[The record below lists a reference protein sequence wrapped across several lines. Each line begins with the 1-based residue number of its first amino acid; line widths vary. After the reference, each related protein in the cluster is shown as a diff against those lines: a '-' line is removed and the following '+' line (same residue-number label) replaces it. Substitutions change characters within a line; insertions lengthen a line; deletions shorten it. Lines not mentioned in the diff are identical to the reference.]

1 MRKFLSC
8 PFLLLLPL
16 LFCSCG
22 RISEQCLL
30 IDSAD
35 TCRVTT
41 DQKVTLIRNGL
52 PHDYHMP
59 STKDFFNG
67 QTLSSSDISADS
79 SRIYVYRCGDKFAA
93 SRINIEHARALR
105 NAVAAGKYS
114 PADILPSCAL
124 WFLAA
129 FVIGC
134 AAYCCRA
141 TDKRI
146 MITVGST
153 LAMLFFA
160 SAGGKT
166 SSFVTEGTLWE
177 KEGSCIRLDNGRF
190 ILSQGTDI
198 CDNWHLFL
206 GQRVYVYRYDDIYFA
221 SGEKFSPATLA
232 YTETIPNFTGLYLV
246 CWLCAMA
253 LGYWTYAT
261 AGRKIKTPAVVCP
274 ITVRVNYPG
283 KTLSCFRDNIFA
295 LPLSATPANSSSV
308 LFSLP

>member
-1 MRKFLSC
+1 MITTCLRRKTFSTDKRYPQVTFPPTAAASTFTVAVTNLPPAASTLSMQE
-8 PFLLLLPL
+8 PFAMPLLPENIRRQI
-16 LFCSCG
+16 FCLPAPCG
-22 RISEQCLL
+22 FWQ
-30 IDSAD
+30 
-35 TCRVTT
+35 
-41 DQKVTLIRNGL
+41 
-52 PHDYHMP
+52 H
-59 STKDFFNG
+59 
-67 QTLSSSDISADS
+67 SSSDAP
-79 SRIYVYRCGDKFAA
+79 
-93 SRINIEHARALR
+93 HT
-105 NAVAAGKYS
+105 
-114 PADILPSCAL
+114 
-124 WFLAA
+124 
-129 FVIGC
+129 
-134 AAYCCRA
+134 A

-261 AGRKIKTPAVVCP
+261 AEEKLKHR
-274 ITVRVNYPG
+274 R
-283 KTLSCFRDNIFA
+283 LFA
-295 LPLSATPANSSSV
+295 R
-308 LFSLP
+308 

>member
-79 SRIYVYRCGDKFAA
+79 GHIYVYRCGDKFAA

-261 AGRKIKTPAVVCP
+261 AEEKLKHR
-274 ITVRVNYPG
+274 R
-283 KTLSCFRDNIFA
+283 LFA
-295 LPLSATPANSSSV
+295 R
-308 LFSLP
+308 

>member
-1 MRKFLSC
+1 
-8 PFLLLLPL
+8 
-16 LFCSCG
+16 
-22 RISEQCLL
+22 
-30 IDSAD
+30 
-35 TCRVTT
+35 
-41 DQKVTLIRNGL
+41 
-52 PHDYHMP
+52 
-59 STKDFFNG
+59 
-67 QTLSSSDISADS
+67 
-79 SRIYVYRCGDKFAA
+79 
-93 SRINIEHARALR
+93 
-105 NAVAAGKYS
+105 
-114 PADILPSCAL
+114 
-124 WFLAA
+124 
-129 FVIGC
+129 
-134 AAYCCRA
+134 
-141 TDKRI
+141 

-261 AGRKIKTPAVVCP
+261 AEEKLKHR
-274 ITVRVNYPG
+274 R
-283 KTLSCFRDNIFA
+283 LFA
-295 LPLSATPANSSSV
+295 R
-308 LFSLP
+308 